1 MLTGFHH
8 RQESPLLLMPPPQH
22 GLDEMGTSRTV
33 RHAVEKAQ
41 VRADEVASLD
51 RTSAL
56 LSDLAIELQSL
67 EEHRTR
73 CLGSPSAVDS
83 GVTGRGWGPRTS
95 KYTVGRGTRM
105 FCMAQGPRELEGE
118 PQGHVHP
125 APTPVTLSGCLW
137 SFPSFLSS
145 FHSSATTF

>member
-1 MLTGFHH
+1 
-8 RQESPLLLMPPPQH
+8 
-22 GLDEMGTSRTV
+22 MGTSRTV

-67 EEHRTR
+67 EEHHTR
-73 CLGSPSAVDS
+73 CCLGSPSAVDS

-95 KYTVGRGTRM
+95 K
-105 FCMAQGPRELEGE
+105 
-118 PQGHVHP
+118 
-125 APTPVTLSGCLW
+125 
-137 SFPSFLSS
+137 
-145 FHSSATTF
+145 